1 MGCYIFIWKGLML
14 RLLRNNFTKYQLTS
28 IDSRN
33 LQICQPDSSIGWK
46 KVSQTASRNVSPFFR
61 FGKQPRR
68 KIQTYPWLRCIV
80 FWRGVLGMPYF
91 IHRKKATKLSRK
103 SAACVWTTL
112 PSLPTE
118 VNNNMPKDLW
128 HVELPLFV
136 EFDNRIK
143 LEIPYTRRWIT
154 QSSFSIIWDEMI
166 ELGLQVYVF
175 FFPLEFFHHRP
186 CKCLASRVRLL
197 SDQLTSTDH
206 RNYLTCTWQFSVP
219 FLSLNMTSN
228 VWV

>member
-1 MGCYIFIWKGLML
+1 MW

-46 KVSQTASRNVSPFFR
+46 KVSQTVSRNVSPFFR
-61 FGKQPRR
+61 FGRQPRR
-68 KIQTYPWLRCIV
+68 KIQTYPWLRRIV

-91 IHRKKATKLSRK
+91 HPQKKSYQAFQKT
-103 SAACVWTTL
+103 AGTCVWTTL

-128 HVELPLFV
+128 HVELPFFV

-166 ELGLQVYVF
+166 ELGL
-175 FFPLEFFHHRP
+175 
-186 CKCLASRVRLL
+186 
-197 SDQLTSTDH
+197 
-206 RNYLTCTWQFSVP
+206 
-219 FLSLNMTSN
+219 
-228 VWV
+228 